1 MSCTQLSLTM
11 LIIRLAGPLFAAS
24 LTGCS
29 AEMAGASGIPA
40 DNPVP
45 VTITLAPEKM
55 ETASPTKAGNTPVTA
70 PKITD
75 DGKINT
81 LDIYIID
88 NEGKV
93 EKHVT
98 ESDFTSPGS
107 DDGKATTSSPVELLP
122 GTKTVYAFANC
133 MGNSFSGLGLADGST
148 GWTAVPEAV
157 SNNAAFNVIPEI
169 IANNGIPMS
178 ASTTWEV
185 KEASETTETPQA
197 TYPIEL
203 VRMAAQMQITIKDER
218 DDKANTSNKITSLT
232 LSGFLSDQTNLFR
245 KASGEIE
252 LPGASSSSSSDWKWE
267 RTSDDTNDPSIAP
280 FYLHETTGTFPVS
293 MQIDGETSPRTTTL
307 TTTIPRNRIYPLT
320 IHLTDYSLKIEGTYH
335 LAAIGTVVVSKNIG
349 NGYTIELP
357 EGSSDIEIK
366 IQLKEGENTKTS
378 DITWNCGALPTCF
391 TSKTGSDVTLIL
403 SGEAIPAIVTEYPVT
418 VTATFSKG
426 DSKQTRSFDLTIKTR
441 SLTDDDITPAKAVP
455 GHLFGVP
462 QTISIEL

>member
-1 MSCTQLSLTM
+1 M
-11 LIIRLAGPLFAAS
+11 LIAGLACVLFAAG

-29 AEMAGASGIPA
+29 AEMAGTSGIPA
-40 DNPVP
+40 NKPVS
-45 VTITLAPEKM
+45 VTIMLAPEKT
-55 ETASPTKAGNTPVTA
+55 EIATATKAGDTPEITA
-70 PKITD
+70 
-75 DGKINT
+75 DGKIDA

-133 MGNSFSGLGLADGST
+133 RGSNFSALGLSSGS
-148 GWTAVPEAV
+148 GDWTAVPEAV
-157 SNNAAFNVIPEI
+157 SNNAAFNVMPEI
-169 IANNGIPMS
+169 TTDNGIPMS

-185 KEASETTETPQA
+185 TEATETTYA
-197 TYPIEL
+197 IEL
-203 VRMAAQMQITIKDER
+203 VRMAAKMEITIRDER
-218 DDKANTSNKITSLT
+218 GNNSNKITSLT

-252 LPGASSSSSSDWKWE
+252 LPGVSSSSLSDWQW
-267 RTSDDTNDPSIAP
+267 TNNNASPLSIPS

-320 IHLTDYSLKIEGTYH
+320 IHLTDYSLAISGTYH
-335 LAAIGTVVVSKNIG
+335 LAAIGTVAVSKNIG

-357 EGSSDIEIK
+357 EGSSDIEIR
-366 IQLKEGENTKTS
+366 IQLKENGTEK
-378 DITWNCGALPTCF
+378 D
-391 TSKTGSDVTLIL
+391 SDVRWSCSSIPDYFTCNPLGADATLVLL
-403 SGEAIPAIVTEYPVT
+403 SEAIPATVIEEQTVT
-418 VTATFSKG
+418 VSAEFTKNG
-426 DSKQTRSFDLTIKTR
+426 SKQTRSFSLIIQV
-441 SLTDDDITPAKAVP
+441 SPLTDDDLTKAVS
-455 GHLFGVP
+455 GHLFGTP
-462 QTISIEL
+462 QTIHIEL

>member
-1 MSCTQLSLTM
+1 M

-133 MGNSFSGLGLADGST
+133 RGNNFSGLGLADGST

-169 IANNGIPMS
+169 TTSNDIPMS

-185 KEASETTETPQA
+185 TEATETTETPQA

-218 DDKANTSNKITSLT
+218 DDKANTNNKITSLT

-245 KASGEIE
+245 KASGEIQ
-252 LPGASSSSSSDWKWE
+252 LPGASSSLSDWKWE
-267 RTSDDTNDPSIAP
+267 RPSDNTNDPSIAP

-307 TTTIPRNRIYPLT
+307 NTTIPRNRIYPLT

-366 IQLKEGENTKTS
+366 IQLKEGKETKTS
-378 DITWNCGALPTCF
+378 GVTWSCESLPACF
-391 TSKTGSDVTLIL
+391 TSNTGDNATLIL
-403 SGEAIPAIVTEYPVT
+403 LSNAIPATVMAAQTVT
-418 VTATFSKG
+418 VTASFTKG
-426 DSKQTRSFDLTIKTR
+426 GSEQTRPFDLTIKTR

>member
-1 MSCTQLSLTM
+1 M
-11 LIIRLAGPLFAAS
+11 LIAGLACVLFAAG

-29 AEMAGASGIPA
+29 AEMAGTSGIPA
-40 DNPVP
+40 NKPVS
-45 VTITLAPEKM
+45 VTIMLAPEKT
-55 ETASPTKAGNTPVTA
+55 EIATATKAGDTPEITA
-70 PKITD
+70 
-75 DGKINT
+75 DGKINA

-133 MGNSFSGLGLADGST
+133 RGSNFSALGLASGSGDWAT
-148 GWTAVPEAV
+148 VPEAV

-169 IANNGIPMS
+169 TTDNGIPMS

-185 KEASETTETPQA
+185 TEATETTYA
-197 TYPIEL
+197 IEL
-203 VRMAAQMQITIKDER
+203 VRMAAKMEITIRDER
-218 DDKANTSNKITSLT
+218 GNNSNKITSLT

-252 LPGASSSSSSDWKWE
+252 LPGVSSSSLSDWQW
-267 RTSDDTNDPSIAP
+267 TNNNASPLSIPS

-320 IHLTDYSLKIEGTYH
+320 IHLTDYSLAISGTYH
-335 LAAIGTVVVSKNIG
+335 LAAIGTVAVSKNIG

-357 EGSSDIEIK
+357 EGSSDIEIR
-366 IQLKEGENTKTS
+366 IQLKENGTEK
-378 DITWNCGALPTCF
+378 D
-391 TSKTGSDVTLIL
+391 SDVRWSCSSIPDYFTCNPLGADATLVLL
-403 SGEAIPAIVTEYPVT
+403 SEAIPATVIEEQTVT
-418 VTATFSKG
+418 VSAEFTKNG
-426 DSKQTRSFDLTIKTR
+426 SKQTRSFSLIIQV
-441 SLTDDDITPAKAVP
+441 SPLTDDDLTKAVS
-455 GHLFGVP
+455 GHLFGTP
-462 QTISIEL
+462 QTIHIEL

>member
-1 MSCTQLSLTM
+1 M
-11 LIIRLAGPLFAAS
+11 LIAGLACVLFAAG

-29 AEMAGASGIPA
+29 AEMAGTSGIPA
-40 DNPVP
+40 NKPVS
-45 VTITLAPEKM
+45 VTIMLAPEKT
-55 ETASPTKAGNTPVTA
+55 ETASPTKADDTPVTA

-75 DGKINT
+75 DGKINA

-107 DDGKATTSSPVELLP
+107 DDGKATTLLPVELLP

-133 MGNSFSGLGLADGST
+133 RGNNFSGLGLTSDPD
-148 GWTAVPEAV
+148 WTTVPAAV

-169 IANNGIPMS
+169 TTSNGIPMS
-178 ASTTWEV
+178 ASTTWDV

-218 DDKANTSNKITSLT
+218 DDKANTNNKITSLT

-252 LPGASSSSSSDWKWE
+252 LPGASSLSLSNWQW
-267 RTSDDTNDPSIAP
+267 TNNDASPLSIPS
-280 FYLHETTGTFPVS
+280 FYLHETTGTFSVS
-293 MQIDGETSPRTTTL
+293 MKIEGEADPRTTTL
-307 TTTIPRNRIYPLT
+307 NTTIPRNRIYPLT

-357 EGSSDIEIK
+357 EGSSDIEIR

-378 DITWNCGALPTCF
+378 DVTWNCGALPTCF
-391 TSKTGSDVTLIL
+391 TSNDGDNATLIL

-418 VTATFSKG
+418 VTASFTKSG
-426 DSKQTRSFDLTIKTR
+426 SKQTRSFSLTIKTR
-441 SLTDDDITPAKAVP
+441 SLDDDDITPAKAVP